1 MRIIALAGNPNVG
14 KSTVFNALTGLHQHT
29 GNWSGKT
36 VNNASGT
43 FNYNQI
49 NYKIYDLPGTYSL
62 IPHSKEEEIARD
74 FLCFDKYDLVIVV
87 CDAVCLER
95 NLNLVFQTLEITKK
109 VIVCVNLLDEAEK
122 KKIKINLSQ
131 LSQILGVPVVG
142 TSARNKKGLD
152 NLLKNLETKNFNP
165 YQVKYSE
172 EIEEAI
178 NELICFIKD
187 KVKNLDSRWVALNL
201 INYEEC
207 LYQKITDYLNFDLL
221 KEKEIKEKL
230 LSIKQQLNLNI
241 KDEITNTIIKKAEE
255 ISKEVIAFESKDY
268 NLKNQKIDRII
279 TSKLFGIPIMLVMLF
294 IILWLT
300 IKGANYP
307 SNLLFNIFNNVG
319 KNLLDF
325 LNFLNA
331 PSWLSGILISGI
343 YRVLT
348 WVIAV
353 MLPPMAIFFPL
364 FTLLEDLGFLPRI
377 AFNLDCAFKK
387 CCACG
392 KQALTMCMGFG
403 CNAVGVSG
411 ARIIDSPRERLI
423 AILTN
428 VFVPCNGRFPTMI
441 TIITIFF
448 VGINSN
454 NTFLS
459 VFILT
464 LVILLGF
471 LLTFLVSFFLS
482 KTLLKGLPSSFTLEL
497 PPYRRPQVGKVI
509 IRSIFDRTIFVLGRA
524 VMIAIPAG
532 ALIWLLANL
541 HINDISLLN
550 HISSFLDPFGK
561 LIGMDGVILISFILG
576 FPANEIVIPIMLM
589 TYMAT
594 GNLVEYESL
603 ESLRSI
609 FDRTIFVLGRAV
621 MIAIPAGALIW
632 ILGNIQINNMSLLN
646 YIANFLN
653 PFAQTIGLDGVILI
667 SFILGFPANE
677 IVIPIMLMIYLS
689 TGQIIEFESLESL
702 RTILI
707 DNGWTIKTAICML
720 IFSLCHFP
728 CSTTC
733 LTIKK
738 ETGSF
743 KWMLLAILIPTIIGI
758 ALCFLVNQI
767 FNFL

>member
-95 NLNLVFQTLEITKK
+95 NLNLVLQTLEITKK

-152 NLLKNLETKNFNP
+152 NLLKNLEAKNFNP

-307 SNLLFNIFNNVG
+307 SNLLFSIFNNVG

-532 ALIWLLANL
+532 ALIW
-541 HINDISLLN
+541 
-550 HISSFLDPFGK
+550 
-561 LIGMDGVILISFILG
+561 
-576 FPANEIVIPIMLM
+576 
-589 TYMAT
+589 
-594 GNLVEYESL
+594 
-603 ESLRSI
+603 
-609 FDRTIFVLGRAV
+609 
-621 MIAIPAGALIW
+621 

-689 TGQIIEFESLESL
+689 TVQIIEFESLESL
-702 RTILI
+702 RKILI
-707 DNGWTIKTAICML
+707 ENGWTIKTAICML

-743 KWMLLAILIPTIIGI
+743 KWMILAIFLPTIIGI

>member
-95 NLNLVFQTLEITKK
+95 NLNLVLQTLEITKN

-122 KKIKINLSQ
+122 KKIKINLSR

-152 NLLKNLETKNFNP
+152 NLLKNLEAKNFNP

-172 EIEEAI
+172 KIEEAI
-178 NELICFIKD
+178 NELICLIKD
-187 KVKNLDSRWVALNL
+187 KVKNLNSRWVALNL
-201 INYEEC
+201 INYDEC

-230 LSIKQQLNLNI
+230 LSIKKELNLNI

-255 ISKEVIAFESKDY
+255 ISKEVITFESKDY

-279 TSKLFGIPIMLVMLF
+279 TSKLFGIPIMLGMLF

-532 ALIWLLANL
+532 ALIW
-541 HINDISLLN
+541 
-550 HISSFLDPFGK
+550 
-561 LIGMDGVILISFILG
+561 
-576 FPANEIVIPIMLM
+576 
-589 TYMAT
+589 
-594 GNLVEYESL
+594 
-603 ESLRSI
+603 
-609 FDRTIFVLGRAV
+609 
-621 MIAIPAGALIW
+621 

-702 RTILI
+702 RKILI
-707 DNGWTIKTAICML
+707 ENGWTIKTAICML

-743 KWMLLAILIPTIIGI
+743 KWMILAIIIPTLIGI
-758 ALCFLVNQI
+758 ILCFLINNI
-767 FNFL
+767 SNFI

>member
-43 FNYNQI
+43 FNYNQT

-62 IPHSKEEEIARD
+62 ISHSKEEEIARD

-95 NLNLVFQTLEITKK
+95 NLNLVLQTLEITKN

-122 KKIKINLSQ
+122 KKIKINLNQ

-172 EIEEAI
+172 EIEESI
-178 NELICFIKD
+178 NELIYLIKD

-201 INYEEC
+201 INYDEC

-221 KEKEIKEKL
+221 KEKKIKEKL

-268 NLKNQKIDRII
+268 NLKNQKIDSII
-279 TSKLFGIPIMLVMLF
+279 TSKLFGIPIMLGMLF
-294 IILWLT
+294 MILWLT

-307 SNLLFNIFNNVG
+307 SNLLFSIFNNVG
-319 KNLLDF
+319 ENLLDF

-471 LLTFLVSFFLS
+471 LLTFLVSFLLS

-509 IRSIFDRTIFVLGRA
+509 I
-524 VMIAIPAG
+524 
-532 ALIWLLANL
+532 
-541 HINDISLLN
+541 
-550 HISSFLDPFGK
+550 
-561 LIGMDGVILISFILG
+561 
-576 FPANEIVIPIMLM
+576 
-589 TYMAT
+589 
-594 GNLVEYESL
+594 
-603 ESLRSI
+603 RSI

-702 RTILI
+702 RKILI
-707 DNGWTIKTAICML
+707 ENGWTIKTAICML

-743 KWMLLAILIPTIIGI
+743 KWMILAIFLPTIIGI

>member
-36 VNNASGT
+36 VSNASGT
-43 FNYNQI
+43 FNYNKT
-49 NYKIYDLPGTYSL
+49 NYEIYDLPGTYSL

-95 NLNLVFQTLEITKK
+95 NLNLVLQTLEITKN

-122 KKIKINLSQ
+122 KKIKINLSR

-152 NLLKNLETKNFNP
+152 NLLKNLEAKNFNP

-172 EIEEAI
+172 KIEEAI
-178 NELICFIKD
+178 NELICLIKD
-187 KVKNLDSRWVALNL
+187 KVKNLNSRWVALNL
-201 INYEEC
+201 INYDEC

-230 LSIKQQLNLNI
+230 LSIKKELNLNI

-255 ISKEVIAFESKDY
+255 ISKEVITFESKDY

-279 TSKLFGIPIMLVMLF
+279 TSKLFGIPIMLGMLF

-532 ALIWLLANL
+532 ALIW
-541 HINDISLLN
+541 
-550 HISSFLDPFGK
+550 
-561 LIGMDGVILISFILG
+561 
-576 FPANEIVIPIMLM
+576 
-589 TYMAT
+589 
-594 GNLVEYESL
+594 
-603 ESLRSI
+603 
-609 FDRTIFVLGRAV
+609 
-621 MIAIPAGALIW
+621 

-702 RTILI
+702 RKILI
-707 DNGWTIKTAICML
+707 ENGWTIKTAICML

-738 ETGSF
+738 ETGSL
-743 KWMLLAILIPTIIGI
+743 KWTLLAIIIPTLIGI
-758 ALCFLVNQI
+758 ILCFLINNI
-767 FNFL
+767 SNFI

>member
-43 FNYNQI
+43 FNYNQT

-95 NLNLVFQTLEITKK
+95 NLNLVLQTLEITKK

-172 EIEEAI
+172 EIEESI
-178 NELICFIKD
+178 NELIYLIKD

-201 INYEEC
+201 INYDEC

-221 KEKEIKEKL
+221 KEKKIKEKL

-279 TSKLFGIPIMLVMLF
+279 TSKLFGIPIMLGMLF

-307 SNLLFNIFNNVG
+307 SNLLFSIFNNVG
-319 KNLLDF
+319 ENLLDF

-471 LLTFLVSFFLS
+471 LLTFLVSFLLS

-509 IRSIFDRTIFVLGRA
+509 I
-524 VMIAIPAG
+524 
-532 ALIWLLANL
+532 
-541 HINDISLLN
+541 
-550 HISSFLDPFGK
+550 
-561 LIGMDGVILISFILG
+561 
-576 FPANEIVIPIMLM
+576 
-589 TYMAT
+589 
-594 GNLVEYESL
+594 
-603 ESLRSI
+603 RSI

-702 RTILI
+702 RKILI
-707 DNGWTIKTAICML
+707 ENGWTIKTAICML

-743 KWMLLAILIPTIIGI
+743 KWMILAIFLPTIIGI

>member
-36 VNNASGT
+36 VSNANGT
-43 FNYNQI
+43 FNYNKT
-49 NYKIYDLPGTYSL
+49 NYEIYDLPGTYSL

-95 NLNLVFQTLEITKK
+95 NLNLVLQTLEITKN

-122 KKIKINLSQ
+122 KKIKINLSR

-152 NLLKNLETKNFNP
+152 NLLKNLEAKNFNP

-172 EIEEAI
+172 KIEEAI
-178 NELICFIKD
+178 NELICLIKD
-187 KVKNLDSRWVALNL
+187 KVKNLNSRWVALNL
-201 INYEEC
+201 INYDEC

-230 LSIKQQLNLNI
+230 LSIKKELNLNI
-241 KDEITNTIIKKAEE
+241 KDEITDTIIKKAEE
-255 ISKEVIAFESKDY
+255 ISKEVITFESKDY

-279 TSKLFGIPIMLVMLF
+279 TSKLFGIPIMLGMLF

-411 ARIIDSPRERLI
+411 AKIIDSPRERLI

-532 ALIWLLANL
+532 ALIW
-541 HINDISLLN
+541 
-550 HISSFLDPFGK
+550 
-561 LIGMDGVILISFILG
+561 
-576 FPANEIVIPIMLM
+576 
-589 TYMAT
+589 
-594 GNLVEYESL
+594 
-603 ESLRSI
+603 
-609 FDRTIFVLGRAV
+609 
-621 MIAIPAGALIW
+621 

-702 RTILI
+702 RKILI
-707 DNGWTIKTAICML
+707 ENGWTIKTAICML

-743 KWMLLAILIPTIIGI
+743 KWMILAIFLPTIIGI

>member
-36 VNNASGT
+36 VSNANGT
-43 FNYNQI
+43 FNYNKT
-49 NYKIYDLPGTYSL
+49 NYEIYDLPGTYSL

-95 NLNLVFQTLEITKK
+95 NLNLVLQTLEITKN

-122 KKIKINLSQ
+122 KKIKINLSR

-172 EIEEAI
+172 EIEESI
-178 NELICFIKD
+178 NELIYFIKD

-201 INYEEC
+201 INYDEC

-230 LSIKQQLNLNI
+230 LSIKKELNLNI
-241 KDEITNTIIKKAEE
+241 KDEITDTIIKKAEE
-255 ISKEVIAFESKDY
+255 ISKEVITFESKDY

-279 TSKLFGIPIMLVMLF
+279 TSKLFGIPIMLGMLF

-532 ALIWLLANL
+532 ALIW
-541 HINDISLLN
+541 
-550 HISSFLDPFGK
+550 
-561 LIGMDGVILISFILG
+561 
-576 FPANEIVIPIMLM
+576 
-589 TYMAT
+589 
-594 GNLVEYESL
+594 
-603 ESLRSI
+603 
-609 FDRTIFVLGRAV
+609 
-621 MIAIPAGALIW
+621 

-702 RTILI
+702 RKILI
-707 DNGWTIKTAICML
+707 ENGWTIKTAICML

-743 KWMLLAILIPTIIGI
+743 KWMILAIFLPTIIGI

>member
-36 VNNASGT
+36 VSNANGT
-43 FNYNQI
+43 FNYNKT
-49 NYKIYDLPGTYSL
+49 NYEIYDLPGTYSL

-95 NLNLVFQTLEITKK
+95 NLNLVLQTLEITKK

-152 NLLKNLETKNFNP
+152 NLLKNLEAKNFNP

-172 EIEEAI
+172 KIEEAI
-178 NELICFIKD
+178 NELICLIKD
-187 KVKNLDSRWVALNL
+187 KVKNLNSRWVALNL
-201 INYEEC
+201 INYDEC

-230 LSIKQQLNLNI
+230 LSIKKELNLNI
-241 KDEITNTIIKKAEE
+241 KDEITDTIIKKAEE
-255 ISKEVIAFESKDY
+255 ISKEVITFESKDY

-279 TSKLFGIPIMLVMLF
+279 TSKLFGIPIMLGMLF

-532 ALIWLLANL
+532 ALIW
-541 HINDISLLN
+541 
-550 HISSFLDPFGK
+550 
-561 LIGMDGVILISFILG
+561 
-576 FPANEIVIPIMLM
+576 
-589 TYMAT
+589 
-594 GNLVEYESL
+594 
-603 ESLRSI
+603 
-609 FDRTIFVLGRAV
+609 
-621 MIAIPAGALIW
+621 

-702 RTILI
+702 RKILI
-707 DNGWTIKTAICML
+707 ENGWTIKTAICML

-743 KWMLLAILIPTIIGI
+743 KWMILAIFLPTIIGI

>member
-95 NLNLVFQTLEITKK
+95 NLNLVLQTLEITKN

-122 KKIKINLSQ
+122 KKIKINLSR

-152 NLLKNLETKNFNP
+152 NLLKILAIKDFNP

-172 EIEEAI
+172 KIEEAI
-178 NELICFIKD
+178 NELICLIKD
-187 KVKNLDSRWVALNL
+187 KVKNLNSRWVALNL
-201 INYEEC
+201 INYDEC
-207 LYQKITDYLNFDLL
+207 LYQKITDYLNSDLL
-221 KEKEIKEKL
+221 REKEIKEKL
-230 LSIKQQLNLNI
+230 LSIKKELNLNI

-255 ISKEVIAFESKDY
+255 ISKEVITFESKDY

-279 TSKLFGIPIMLVMLF
+279 TSKLFGIPIMLGMLF

-471 LLTFLVSFFLS
+471 LLTFLVSFLLS

-532 ALIWLLANL
+532 ALIW
-541 HINDISLLN
+541 
-550 HISSFLDPFGK
+550 
-561 LIGMDGVILISFILG
+561 
-576 FPANEIVIPIMLM
+576 
-589 TYMAT
+589 
-594 GNLVEYESL
+594 
-603 ESLRSI
+603 
-609 FDRTIFVLGRAV
+609 
-621 MIAIPAGALIW
+621 

-653 PFAQTIGLDGVILI
+653 PFAQAIGLDGVILI